1 MEEDLDISQLTD
13 ARAPLT
19 VGHLSALMADMAPDT
34 PVAIMDFDGH
44 FGMEMPR
51 DVEELESL
59 TRLVQGRKLVIR
71 LYNADRPEV

>member
-44 FGMEMPR
+44 FGMELAR
-51 DVEELESL
+51 EVDELEAR
-59 TRLVQGRKLVIR
+59 TGLVRGGKLVIR
-71 LYNADRPEV
+71 LFSPDRPVT